1 MKKSSRFVTLFM
13 FFFGALLFTSAEA
26 KDDKK
31 LTIGF
36 SVYTRLQP
44 RWLFDV
50 DAFVAQAKKEGDQV
64 IVQYADG
71 DASKQSQQVKSMIS
85 SKIDVLVIAS
95 ADIVVGAGLI
105 ELAKKEGIKTIAYDI
120 SVKDA
125 APDLMIGRNQ
135 SQVGM
140 LQLEAALKEKPNGN
154 YAVLKGDPS
163 NDLAQVS
170 NRIYEETLAKKQ
182 GINVVYNDYIK
193 GFSPVVAYR
202 VAKEIL
208 AGGNKKIDAFV
219 VNNDGMATGVV
230 QALREVNLTGKVFVS
245 GLDAD
250 EVNLNLIATGAQTM
264 TVYTPVDIMARK
276 AAVAAHE
283 LGNGRAPVSTR
294 MVQFAKG
301 PVLIDEVRL
310 VSVTRQS
317 LCYFMSKIAP
327 KGWANPQVVF
337 KGSDLKCD

>member
-1 MKKSSRFVTLFM
+1 MQSSFRL
-13 FFFGALLFTSAEA
+13 GAFLLFFCLGLPFASATV

-36 SVYTRLQP
+36 SVYTQLQP

-50 DAFVAQAKKEGDQV
+50 EAFVAQAKKNGDTV
-64 IVQYADG
+64 VVQYADG
-71 DASKQSQQVKSMIS
+71 DASKQSQQVKAMIN
-85 SKIDVLVIAS
+85 SKVDVLVIAS

-105 ELAKKEGIKTIAYDI
+105 ELARKDGIKTIAYDI

-135 SQVGM
+135 SQVGT
-140 LQLEAALKEKPNGN
+140 LQVEAALKEKPVGN
-154 YAVLKGDPS
+154 YAILKGDPS

-170 NRIYEETLAKKQ
+170 NHVYAEALSKKH
-182 GINVVYNDYIK
+182 GINVMHNDYVK
-193 GFSPVVAYR
+193 GFSPVMANR
-202 VAKEIL
+202 IAREIL
-208 AGGNKKIDAFV
+208 ASSNKKIDAFI

-230 QALREVNLTGKVFVS
+230 QALREANMTGKVFVS

-250 EVNLNLIATGAQTM
+250 EVNLNLIATGVQTM
-264 TVYTPVDIMARK
+264 TVYTPIDIMARK

-283 LGNGRAPVSTR
+283 LGNGRVPVSTR
-294 MVQFAKG
+294 IVQHAKG

-310 VSVTRQS
+310 VSVTKQS
-317 LCYFMSKIAP
+317 LCYFISKIAP
-327 KGWANPQVVF
+327 KGWANPQAVF